1 MERDRFEFDGT
12 LWRWPGGNWFF
23 VTLPFDIADQID
35 GTAPA
40 AHVGF
45 GSVRVEVTIGS
56 STWRTSLFPDKQAE
70 SFVLPVK
77 QAIRRAERLDDGDDV
92 SVGLRVLAE

>member
-1 MERDRFEFDGT
+1 MAGRSYAFEAT
-12 LWRWPGGNWFF
+12 LWQWPGGNWFF
-23 VTLPFDIADQID
+23 VTLPFDLADRID
-35 GTAPA
+35 DTASA
-40 AHVGF
+40 ARVGF

-56 STWRTSLFPDKQAE
+56 STWRTSLFPDKRAA